1 MFPSVFLN
9 VLIKQSIAS
18 KNASSAFDLNKLSTD
33 IKLLISI
40 KMSRI
45 LSQPFSFIALAHF
58 SLNEMSCGTL
68 KVIVLYNWTENP
80 GFGCVLL

>member
-1 MFPSVFLN
+1 MFSTIFLN

-18 KNASSAFDLNKLSTD
+18 KNASSAFDLNKLPTN

-58 SLNEMSCGTL
+58 SLNEISCGTL
-68 KVIVLYNWTENP
+68 KVVVLHN
-80 GFGCVLL
+80 